1 MESSQ
6 IFGVEFLNLLKELA
20 KEAYLEGVKDGKE
33 SLKDRGFGTITEAQR
48 RSGYGKAAITKLRDS
63 GEISY
68 IMNGAKYLYDLNDLH
83 HYMQRNKERG

>member
-1 MESSQ
+1 MEISQ
-6 IFGVEFLNLLKELA
+6 IFGEEFLNLMKELV

-68 IMNGAKYLYDLNDLH
+68 IMNGAKYLYDLNDLD
-83 HYMQRNKERG
+83 HYMQRNKERA

>member
-6 IFGVEFLNLLKELA
+6 IFGEQFMNLMKELA

-68 IMNGAKYLYDLNDLH
+68 IMNGAKYLYDLDDLY
-83 HYMQRNKERG
+83 HYMQRNKETA

>member
-6 IFGVEFLNLLKELA
+6 IFGEEFMNMLREQA
-20 KEAYLEGVKDGKE
+20 KEAYLEGVKDGKK
-33 SLKDRGFGTITEAQR
+33 SLKERGFGTITEAQR

-68 IMNGAKYLYDLNDLH
+68 IMNGAKYLYDLDDLY
-83 HYMQRNKERG
+83 HYMQRNKETA